1 MQIKA
6 KSRKSAKS
14 RIITY
19 EDLEQRVRL
28 ALKANTL
35 EALRAQ
41 LAEEHPANIAAVL
54 DRLNHRQRHQVFALL
69 SSELAA
75 KVLDELSTQATQQI
89 LDEMPVEQIG
99 SMLNLMP
106 MDEAAEILLEDV
118 PRRKEELLAAMSPGE
133 AAEVRKLMQYPLKSA
148 GHMMTER
155 FARVQPDMT
164 AEGTLSRLRE
174 IDRDVETVTD
184 LYVLNQEGQLIG
196 VVSLR
201 DVVTADPSCKLEE
214 IMNTHLVTVA
224 PETDQEE
231 VARLVSHYDFLAMP
245 VVTPDRKMLGIIP
258 VDDVIDVLVSES
270 TEDILRFGGMEG
282 GGAINQPYF
291 TVSLPVVVRKRI
303 GWLLLLFLAE
313 TLTGS
318 VLRIFEAEL
327 VAVVALSFFIPLLIG
342 TGGNTGAQTVSNL
355 IRGLALGEVQW
366 QDIWRVIRR
375 EVLSGLMIG
384 LLLGGVA
391 FGRTI
396 LWGNGVNIALVVAL
410 TIVAICTWA
419 NTIGS
424 LIPMIAF
431 KIKID
436 PAVVSAPLITTLVD
450 ATGLAIYLLIAK
462 SILSL

>member
-327 VAVVALSFFIPLLIG
+327 AAVVALSFFIPLLIG